1 MDGDGDLHPALTVTV
16 AANEIIFLGFGEE
29 DEVLA
34 GGPVAGEAVHG
45 AVVVADEIVGE
56 EGLVVGPE
64 RVVDVGVPSEVAA
77 DDVVGAGG
85 GGD

>member
-16 AANEIIFLGFGEE
+16 AANEIVFLGFGEE

-45 AVVVADEIVGE
+45 AVVVA
-56 EGLVVGPE
+56 GLVHLE
-64 RVVDVGVPSEVAA
+64 
-77 DDVVGAGG
+77 DVVLVLDVPEG
-85 GGD
+85 